1 MSLLTATDIANRA
14 LQRVG
19 AERIAAG
26 LLATEDSKNAS
37 EIRACY
43 DILRRSELRRNIW
56 RFAIRT
62 TALRALN
69 DYSKLVTFGTW
80 AVGTTYA
87 INDVVTGSDGQ
98 VYSSRAASNLAHDPT
113 TSLTY
118 WTLYFGPLVASEYVT
133 TWGATPTF
141 ALGDHTVGS
150 DGSVYTSLAAGNI
163 NHNPVGDGNV
173 HWSLATTVDADDET
187 EETDDSFYAGEIVY
201 IGNKVYLSLHSGNE
215 DVPPSS
221 KWRTL
226 TTAPTVSLFN
236 FIYPIGSGPSTNQ
249 STRNVFR
256 LPGGYLREAPQDPK
270 AGSTAWLGAPSGL
283 AYDDW
288 NFEGD
293 FLTSSCPTV
302 ILFRFAAD
310 VSDPALFD
318 PMFVEG
324 FGSRIA
330 LEICEPLTQS
340 TTKLQAI
347 ASEYKQFMGDARMTN
362 GIETGPTEP
371 PTDDYIAC
379 RL

>member
-1 MSLLTATDIANRA
+1 MTLTATDIANRA

-26 LLATEDSKNAS
+26 ALATEGSKNS
-37 EIRACY
+37 NEILACY
-43 DILRRSELRRNIW
+43 DILRRAELRRNIW
-56 RFAIRT
+56 RFSIRKA
-62 TALRALN
+62 ALRALN
-69 DYSKLVTFGTW
+69 NYSKLVTFGAW

-87 INDVVTGSDGQ
+87 INDVVTGSDGA
-98 VYSSRAASNLAHDPT
+98 VYSSRVASNLAHDPT
-113 TSLTY
+113 TSLTQ
-118 WTLYFGPLVASEYVT
+118 WTLYFGPLVAEEYVT
-133 TWGATPTF
+133 TWSAVPTF

-150 DGSVYTSLAAGNI
+150 DGLIYTSLAAGNI

-173 HWSLATTVDADDET
+173 HWSLATTVDADDDT
-187 EETDDSFYAGEIVY
+187 EVTDVSFYAGEIVY
-201 IGNKVYLSLHSGNE
+201 IGNKVYLSLHTGNE

-221 KWRTL
+221 KWL
-226 TTAPTVSLFN
+226 AMTTAPTVALFN

-249 STRNVFR
+249 SSRNVFR
-256 LPGGYLREAPQDPK
+256 LPNGYLRVAPQDPK
-270 AGSTAWLGAPSGL
+270 QGSTAWLGAPAGL

-293 FLTSSCPTV
+293 FLTSSCTPV

-310 VSDPALFD
+310 ISDPSLFD
-318 PMFVEG
+318 AMFAEG

-340 TTKLQAI
+340 TSKLQAI

-362 GIETGPTEP
+362 GIEVGPIEL

-379 RL
+379 RR

>member
-1 MSLLTATDIANRA
+1 MTLAATDIANRA

-26 LLATEDSKNAS
+26 ALATEDSKNAS

-43 DILRRSELRRNIW
+43 DILRRAELRRNIW
-56 RFAIRT
+56 RFSIRKA
-62 TALRALN
+62 ALRALN
-69 DYSKLVTFGTW
+69 NYSKLVTFGTW
-80 AVGTTYA
+80 AIGTTYA
-87 INDVVTGSDGQ
+87 INDVVIGSDGA
-98 VYSSRAASNLAHDPT
+98 VYSSRVAANLAHDPT
-113 TSLTY
+113 TSLTQ
-118 WTLYFGPLVASEYVT
+118 WTLYFGPLVATEYVT
-133 TWGATPTF
+133 TWGVSPTF

-150 DGSVYTSLAAGNI
+150 DGLIYTSLAAGNI

-173 HWSLATTVDADDET
+173 HWSLATTVDPDDNT
-187 EETDDSFYAGEIVY
+187 EVTDVSFYAGEIVY
-201 IGNKVYLSLHSGNE
+201 IGNKVYLSLHTGNE

-221 KWRTL
+221 KWL
-226 TTAPTVSLFN
+226 AMTTASTVALFN

-256 LPGGYLREAPQDPK
+256 LPNGYLRAAPQDPK
-270 AGSTAWLGAPSGL
+270 QGSTAWLGAPAGL

-293 FLTSSCPTV
+293 FLTSSDTPV

-310 VSDPALFD
+310 ISDPSLFD

-340 TTKLQAI
+340 TSKLQAI

-362 GIETGPTEP
+362 GIEAGPTQP
-371 PTDDYIAC
+371 PEDDYIAC
-379 RL
+379 RR